1 MSLTIMSSTLPSH
14 LFLRLCPPSLIAWVF
29 FYGIFYDLACKV
41 IAEWLIG
48 LSSIS
53 IKHQTTNKDRPK
65 TSPSAFR
72 TMLSPEDHSS
82 NVCNSI
88 VVPNIFKVH
97 ISESCSFLCVWPFSN
112 YVVLR

>member
-1 MSLTIMSSTLPSH
+1 MTLLPYFNSVG
-14 LFLRLCPPSLIAWVF
+14 FF
-29 FYGIFYDLACKV
+29 FYGIFYDLAYKV
-41 IAEWLIG
+41 IAEWLIR

-53 IKHQTTNKDRPK
+53 IKHQTTNKERPK

-97 ISESCSFLCVWPFSN
+97 ISESCSFLCVWSFSN